1 MKHIVIDNN
10 NFTILE
16 GTKGV
21 YPISDIVK
29 MLVIKEKPILLN
41 IWYWMVKF
49 KWVG

>member
-21 YPISDIVK
+21 YPV
-29 MLVIKEKPILLN
+29 VRQ
-41 IWYWMVKF
+41 F
-49 KWVG
+49 KI

>member
-29 MLVIKEKPILLN
+29 MSIVC
-41 IWYWMVKF
+41 
-49 KWVG
+49 

>member
-29 MLVIKEKPILLN
+29 TLEWIRRDNDILRGIN
-41 IWYWMVKF
+41 RIVE
-49 KWVG
+49 